1 MIYLLS
7 FDREIVVRALQEE
20 QKCDGKEYLEK
31 IIQVPFDIPE
41 ADKTLVNAVFF
52 ERLTNIIFAEQY
64 NLDHEY
70 WRMVFQTRIFPYIVN
85 IRDVNRVLNAFEF
98 KYNLMKDE
106 IDAFDLLA
114 ITVLQIYAPE
124 IFGWIHDNTD
134 YLTGSIQTAGGI
146 TGVEQS
152 KNRENYKK
160 LFGEIYPEAPGRMLN
175 IIQTLFPV
183 FSWKTGGHNRYSD
196 SNEELRKKD
205 RIASAERI
213 KRYFNLS
220 LEAIT
225 ISKARL
231 KGTIY
236 DDNDKQLNEYF
247 QQLLRDNLLTEY
259 IQELMAYIPD
269 IPQDRIA
276 LLIKIQTS
284 EEAYKV
290 NSIFAPKPARI
301 CYNAMISIFQ
311 NNSAEKNLSLL
322 KELISSGD
330 ISNISILC
338 ELVEEMEEA
347 HGRIGKSVYSTH
359 QFINDSEIPIIE
371 KSLLE
376 RIKIIAE
383 TGNIFDYR
391 EVKYTCSMWKFLE
404 KDSYDQYMKRLLCQP
419 ENVPKYLQLCA
430 GTWSTGKMNGWKFA
444 EENFSEYINKQ
455 DAYTRICSLKNTEK
469 FSALDISDK
478 QIAVAFYLWV
488 NSETDDYY
496 EINREK
502 VDSLIPEWEKM

>member
-1 MIYLLS
+1 
-7 FDREIVVRALQEE
+7 
-20 QKCDGKEYLEK
+20 
-31 IIQVPFDIPE
+31 
-41 ADKTLVNAVFF
+41 
-52 ERLTNIIFAEQY
+52 
-64 NLDHEY
+64 
-70 WRMVFQTRIFPYIVN
+70 
-85 IRDVNRVLNAFEF
+85 
-98 KYNLMKDE
+98 
-106 IDAFDLLA
+106 
-114 ITVLQIYAPE
+114 
-124 IFGWIHDNTD
+124 
-134 YLTGSIQTAGGI
+134 
-146 TGVEQS
+146 
-152 KNRENYKK
+152 
-160 LFGEIYPEAPGRMLN
+160 
-175 IIQTLFPV
+175 
-183 FSWKTGGHNRYSD
+183 
-196 SNEELRKKD
+196 
-205 RIASAERI
+205 
-213 KRYFNLS
+213 
-220 LEAIT
+220 
-225 ISKARL
+225 
-231 KGTIY
+231 
-236 DDNDKQLNEYF
+236 
-247 QQLLRDNLLTEY
+247 
-259 IQELMAYIPD
+259 MAYIPD

-276 LLIKIQTS
+276 LFLDNLIKIRTL

-290 NSIFAPKPARI
+290 NGIFAPKPARM

-338 ELVEEMEEA
+338 ELVEKMEEA

-359 QFINDSEIPIIE
+359 QFINDSEIPMIE

-383 TGNIFDYR
+383 TGNIFDHR

-419 ENVPKYLQLCA
+419 ENVPKYLQLCV

-469 FSALDISDK
+469 FSALGISDK